1 MGAHPLINGFFAPL
15 QRETTRSCRPLR
27 PKQPRLSLERGSQRS
42 CGKRALPQRECR
54 PAERLC
60 RLGPL
65 PCALLREGWAK
76 GASIRQERSLVFH
89 SRSPPDSH
97 HSVEIRQIP
106 AGFPRGSPSLSAHY
120 AIEHGLS
127 ALRAALELE
136 VRVCCRH
143 DWRAGEQGSEKDG
156 ALQSEQVYGLI
167 SSCGRGRWMRNP
179 TGLPLWHSTEFGAQ
193 RTGRGWVDPHGPVS
207 QP

>member
-1 MGAHPLINGFFAPL
+1 MSWEELID
-15 QRETTRSCRPLR
+15 RSGYISAGILPGNRA
-27 PKQPRLSLERGSQRS
+27 SLKRNISRSGLVNRGSIFYPRFLPFLRHHFEKALNSPQIR
-42 CGKRALPQRECR
+42 RASE
-54 PAERLC
+54 A
-60 RLGPL
+60 
-65 PCALLREGWAK
+65 
-76 GASIRQERSLVFH
+76 
-89 SRSPPDSH
+89 
-97 HSVEIRQIP
+97 
-106 AGFPRGSPSLSAHY
+106 LSAHY

-156 ALQSEQVYGLI
+156 ALQSEQVHGLS